1 MNIFRKIKVFTP
13 NSKSDLIMAI
23 QSWSVGNTDD
33 GHISNWDVSNVNN
46 MQGMFS
52 NSEKFNQHL
61 SKWNVSNVMDMS
73 FMFENATIF
82 NGDISR
88 WNVSNVIHMQSTFEN
103 ATAFKPSDTQNGTF

>member
-33 GHISNWDVSNVNN
+33 GHISNWDVSNVT
-46 MQGMFS
+46 
-52 NSEKFNQHL
+52 
-61 SKWNVSNVMDMS
+61 DMS

-103 ATAFKPSDTQNGTF
+103 ATAFKPSDTQNVPF